1 MTPDNRVSSVQQ
13 GEIKNESGRPPNL
26 LEGKLVP
33 ELTNEEVWIYRSE
46 GKEVL
51 CLREGRLVA
60 TSFGAREISP
70 KPELWTKSVFGF
82 SLVLEMREGKKVALF
97 SYGVGGNAADFFKNV
112 FVIDQGLGRVK
123 ALSSPAPEVLTLLKL
138 ADDSPVF
145 IPVTGRKG
153 KEGGVLVTTAR
164 ALKVP
169 QNKLRIEGFL
179 KA

>member
-1 MTPDNRVSSVQQ
+1 MTPDNRVSSAPP

-82 SLVLEMREGKKVALF
+82 SLVLEMREGKTVTLF
-97 SYGVGGNAADFFKNV
+97 SYGVGRNAADFFKNV
-112 FVIDQGLGRVK
+112 FVIDLGRVK
-123 ALSSPAPEVLTLLKL
+123 ALSSPAREVLPLLEL
-138 ADDSPVF
+138 TNDSPVF
-145 IPVTGRKG
+145 IPVIGRKER
-153 KEGGVLVTTAR
+153 EGGVLVTTAR
-164 ALKVP
+164 VLKNP
-169 QNKLRIEGFL
+169 QNVCIINGFL
-179 KA
+179 GLN